1 MMLPLSSHS
10 ARFLVVDDHALL
22 RQGISSVL
30 SHIDKQ
36 VRVTEADNLAQALH
50 TLQMDALQPG
60 APAREPIDTVLLD
73 LELPDS
79 TGLDT
84 LIAVRAANP
93 QPRIVVVSAHN
104 DEQLAK
110 ECIREG
116 ACGFIPKQGNLVE
129 FQHALS
135 VIAAG
140 RLYFPQHVLIN
151 TQCVRPRAS
160 AAVPHKPLTPRQQEV
175 LEWLLKGLTNA
186 KIAQKLGISAETVK
200 LHVSAILQA
209 FNVTTRID
217 LVLAY
222 ANDPARRESA

>member
-1 MMLPLSSHS
+1 MLPLSSHS

-22 RQGISSVL
+22 RQGISTVL
-30 SHIDKQ
+30 GHIDKQ
-36 VRVTEADNLAQALH
+36 VQVTEADTLAQALH
-50 TLQMDALQPG
+50 ELQIDAVQPG
-60 APAREPIDTVLLD
+60 PATRPPIDTVLLD

-79 TGLDT
+79 AGLNT
-84 LIAVRAANP
+84 LVAVRAANP

-110 ECIREG
+110 DCIREG

-129 FQHALS
+129 FQHALT
-135 VIAAG
+135 VVAAG
-140 RLYFPQHVLIN
+140 RLYFPQNVLIN
-151 TQCVRPRAS
+151 TQCVRPAPRAAMTPS
-160 AAVPHKPLTPRQQEV
+160 KPLTPRQQEV

-222 ANDPARRESA
+222 AHDAHPGGSA

>member
-1 MMLPLSSHS
+1 MLPLSSHS

-22 RQGISSVL
+22 RQGISTVL
-30 SHIDKQ
+30 SHIDNQ
-36 VRVTEADNLAQALH
+36 VQVTEADNLAQALH
-50 TLQMDALQPG
+50 TLQIDNVQPG
-60 APAREPIDTVLLD
+60 ASARPPIDTVLLD

-79 TGLDT
+79 HGLNT

-110 ECIREG
+110 DCIREG

-135 VIAAG
+135 VVATG
-140 RLYFPQHVLIN
+140 RLYFPHNVLIN
-151 TQCVRPRAS
+151 TQCVRPRPSGAT
-160 AAVPHKPLTPRQQEV
+160 PNKPLTPRQQEV

-209 FNVTTRID
+209 FGVTTRID

-222 ANDPARRESA
+222 ANEAPHRENA